1 MGTPHYEKEF
11 ARLSALAENEEGS
24 ADSRIKAARKL
35 LYHTE
40 FSARAL
46 RVGKRVAKLF
56 LTHGDDSIRTRAAN
70 LLVFTVEKKT
80 DEVDEMAEQGGV
92 LTPATPVPGAMEFNV
107 HNPFTYKPV
116 FFDYVSDEETNRILE
131 EARINFG
138 QQPTHY
144 KTEKGFWEPTDAYIQ
159 ARKDFIAAMNAADK
173 RAEDAWTEKHWGYKR
188 EAVCRQ

>member
-1 MGTPHYEKEF
+1 MGTPNYEKEF

-56 LTHGDDSIRTRAAN
+56 LTHGDDSIRKRAAN

-80 DEVDEMAEQGGV
+80 DDAEDAQEASEAAA
-92 LTPATPVPGAMEFNV
+92 PASSPA
-107 HNPFTYKPV
+107 
-116 FFDYVSDEETNRILE
+116 
-131 EARINFG
+131 
-138 QQPTHY
+138 
-144 KTEKGFWEPTDAYIQ
+144 
-159 ARKDFIAAMNAADK
+159 AAMNSVGPRLWYLQMDFEDPDPTKEQIEEFKQRVLAGIDPNRPMTPEYAKELETQFQESIKGCESTIDK
-173 RAEDAWTEKHWGYKR
+173 WTRNNGGVRKSWW
-188 EAVCRQ
+188 